1 MTISKMPCIVIVM
14 LGSFAGHSIS
24 QASLRPG
31 PSDSIE
37 TAIGSLCS
45 VDVRERTEAKKLLLA
60 NRSESLKPLLDLY
73 TRLRNGT
80 RVCGNEPA
88 TRNEST
94 SLDEVAEDETE
105 ELANARL
112 LLDVIDLLT
121 QLRSE
126 EAIKPFI
133 DYLYDYKCCVGM
145 GSGDGEGA
153 FREMGALIEMGSL
166 AVPEIIEVLS
176 TARDQAG
183 KTRLSSTV
191 VDYEKSI
198 GFQGRLIRVLGRIG
212 DPKALPL
219 LEELASDQ
227 FLVSSVNE
235 AKSRIL
241 NNTRREHLR

>member
-1 MTISKMPCIVIVM
+1 MTISKVPCIVIVI
-14 LGSFAGHSIS
+14 LASFAGHSYS
-24 QASLRPG
+24 KASIRPV

-45 VDVRERTEAKKLLLA
+45 VDVSERTEAKKLLLA

-73 TRLRNGT
+73 RRLRNGT

-94 SLDEVAEDETE
+94 SLDQVAENETE
-105 ELANARL
+105 EFANERL
-112 LLDVIDLLT
+112 CLDVIDLLT

-126 EAIKPFI
+126 EAVKPFI
-133 DYLYDYKCCVGM
+133 DYLYVYPCGAGM
-145 GSGDGEGA
+145 GSYGEPVCG
-153 FREMGALIEMGSL
+153 EMRALIEMGSL

-176 TARDQAG
+176 TARDQAA
-183 KTRLSSTV
+183 KTRLSGTAEH
-191 VDYEKSI
+191 YKSI